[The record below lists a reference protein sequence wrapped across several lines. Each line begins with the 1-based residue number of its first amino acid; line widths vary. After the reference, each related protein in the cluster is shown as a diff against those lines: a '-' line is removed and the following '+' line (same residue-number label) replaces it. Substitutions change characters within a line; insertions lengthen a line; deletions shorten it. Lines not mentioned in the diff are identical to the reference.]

1 MRETK
6 NLYPIKRSGFYI
18 YKRPD
23 RSERYFAQRKYTSGY
38 VKSALLYSLEDAI
51 MWIDTLSDDM
61 FKLPHRMHPPAES
74 SP

>member
-18 YKRPD
+18 YKRTD
-23 RSERYFAQRKYTSGY
+23 RSERYFAQRKYSSGY

-61 FKLPHRMHPPAES
+61 VKVPRA
-74 SP
+74 